1 MSLYTTLQGITT
13 TSQSNAINAQNAFMV
28 YGGPQ
33 GLLSFFTSQAQKGET
48 SALLHCEKG
57 INPRSRNSGFAT
69 LSGQLGVLNA
79 EPTTG
84 VVKRNDVGWFYFN
97 MDTCTEAQFLAEV
110 DDVKAYLISEGLIV
124 TIDVRGSIMADLMV
138 SWA

>member
-1 MSLYTTLQGITT
+1 MTLYSNLQLITNT
-13 TSQSNAINAQNAFMV
+13 AQSNQITSISSFMV

-33 GLLSFFTSQAQKGET
+33 GLLSFFTSQAQLGLT

-69 LSGQLGVLNA
+69 LSGQLGMMNA

-110 DDVKAYLISEGLIV
+110 DDVKAYLISEGLTV
-124 TIDVRGSIMADLMV
+124 TIDVRGSVMADLTV